1 MKGFELDR
9 SLIEGHASLI
19 RSSTT
24 VGAPELY
31 DARDTQHAESGFSQF
46 ALLSISASH
55 QTAVSV
61 DRFSPEAALALIAAR
76 YAGERSN

>member
-1 MKGFELDR
+1 MKAFELDR

-19 RSSTT
+19 RSFTN
-24 VGAPELY
+24 VGASELC

-55 QTAVSV
+55 QAAVSAE
-61 DRFSPEAALALIAAR
+61 RFSPEAALVPIAAR